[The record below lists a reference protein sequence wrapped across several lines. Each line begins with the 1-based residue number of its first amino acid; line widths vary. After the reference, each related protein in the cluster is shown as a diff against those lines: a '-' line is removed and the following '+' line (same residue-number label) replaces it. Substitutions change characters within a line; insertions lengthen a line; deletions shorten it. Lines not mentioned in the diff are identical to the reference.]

1 MLFRVNRDASLVAD
15 AISAFQEAPR
25 RVRVEMEHAGV
36 DHAPIVHLVH
46 SYGRHIEPL
55 AGPGIVRALAPD
67 DRDTVAFGEE
77 LGLHCAFFLHATT
90 GGVEADGALLR
101 RVLSSLHP
109 LPPRR
114 QDPGPRRELRPPHA
128 RLFAL
133 RHLARIRTRNPR
145 VMTPQPIM
153 T

>member
-1 MLFRVNRDASLVAD
+1 LTRPLD
-15 AISAFQEAPR
+15 R
-25 RVRVEMEHAGV
+25 R
-36 DHAPIVHLVH
+36 
-46 SYGRHIEPL
+46 
-55 AGPGIVRALAPD
+55 
-67 DRDTVAFGEE
+67 
-77 LGLHCAFFLHATT
+77 
-90 GGVEADGALLR
+90 R
-101 RVLSSLHP
+101 RHP

-145 VMTPQPIM
+145 VMTPQPIV